1 MARRPE
7 SDGCVT
13 ITKTSLDKKPPR
25 HWRCALAAWSV
36 RSFVLLGLLRPFAA
50 HATFIDCRAAAQVAE
65 QEVGLP
71 AGLLFAIG
79 EVETGRQNVS
89 TGQIEPWSW
98 STNMAGVSHY
108 FGSETEAID
117 WTAMQL
123 ALGQRSIDVGCF
135 QINLMHH
142 PEAFITLEEAF
153 DPLANA
159 RYAARFLL
167 SLYRRSANWQVATA
181 QYHSADPS
189 RGGPYGARVFALL
202 AGAMLPV
209 ASLTEVGYAARFERV
224 MMPAGPA
231 VYGIQVLVPGWR
243 RASAPGV
250 QPIMQRMG
258 TPTRTARGLP
268 RVFTPGMAN

>member
-1 MARRPE
+1 VSITYKSRKKRLYPNGLRRA
-7 SDGCVT
+7 V
-13 ITKTSLDKKPPR
+13 L
-25 HWRCALAAWSV
+25 AWSA
-36 RSFVLLGLLRPFAA
+36 RSLVLLGLLSPSVTHAA
-50 HATFIDCRAAAQVAE
+50 WTDCRAAAQVAE

-71 AGLLFAIG
+71 PGLLFAIG
-79 EVETGRQNVS
+79 EVETGRQNLI
-89 TGQIEPWSW
+89 TGQVEPWSW
-98 STNMAGVSHY
+98 STNMAGASHY

-142 PEAFITLEEAF
+142 PDAFITLEEAF

-159 RYAARFLL
+159 RYAAHFLW

-181 QYHSADPS
+181 QYHSADPA
-189 RGGPYGARVFALL
+189 RGGPYGARVFAVL
-202 AGAMLPV
+202 AGGMLPV
-209 ASLTEVGYAARFERV
+209 GSLTEVGYAARFERV
-224 MMPAGPA
+224 LMPAGPA

-243 RASAPGV
+243 RAGASAPV
-250 QPIMQRMG
+250 ASPIMQRMG

-268 RVFTPGMAN
+268 RVFTPGMRD